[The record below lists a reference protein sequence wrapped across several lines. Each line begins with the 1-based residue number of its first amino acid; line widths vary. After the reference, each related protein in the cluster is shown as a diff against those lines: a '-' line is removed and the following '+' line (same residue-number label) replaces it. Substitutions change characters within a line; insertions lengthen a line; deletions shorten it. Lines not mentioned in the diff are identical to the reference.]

1 VGAVAGSGGGGVDGR
16 RGLGQGPRSA
26 RKSSAAGGPPV
37 FTDLSGRRLRRM
49 RQFGVGAAAALLA
62 WLIAMAVG
70 LPGGPKGSVTPRGG
84 GGAFSGAGTGTAGKV
99 GPSPAGPAPARSPT
113 PGSPPSAPGA
123 ARRPGPAG
131 DHPGQQGAAGPQ
143 PHPRAQT
150 HPWNLTRCLLADRA
164 WRPDK
169 YRAWLRRARAMPA
182 LVARWSRRALPV
194 TLGAD

>member
-84 GGAFSGAGTGTAGKV
+84 GGAGALSRARTRTAGK
-99 GPSPAGPAPARSPT
+99 GRPSPAGPAP
-113 PGSPPSAPGA
+113 
-123 ARRPGPAG
+123 
-131 DHPGQQGAAGPQ
+131 
-143 PHPRAQT
+143 
-150 HPWNLTRCLLADRA
+150 
-164 WRPDK
+164 
-169 YRAWLRRARAMPA
+169 
-182 LVARWSRRALPV
+182 
-194 TLGAD
+194 